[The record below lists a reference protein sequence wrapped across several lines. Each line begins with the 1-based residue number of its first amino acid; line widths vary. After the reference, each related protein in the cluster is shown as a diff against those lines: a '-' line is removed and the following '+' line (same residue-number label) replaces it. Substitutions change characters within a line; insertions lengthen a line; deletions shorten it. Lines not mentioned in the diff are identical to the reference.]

1 MIRHIYKSQSDNHH
15 SISCCYLSSRN
26 YQFFFYA
33 EKFKIYSLSN
43 IQLYDT
49 VLLAIISML
58 YIWSPNL

>member
-1 MIRHIYKSQSDNHH
+1 MIRHIYKSQNDYHH
-15 SISCCYLSSRN
+15 SISYYYISSHN

-43 IQLYDT
+43 IQVYDT

-58 YIWSPNL
+58 CIWCPNL